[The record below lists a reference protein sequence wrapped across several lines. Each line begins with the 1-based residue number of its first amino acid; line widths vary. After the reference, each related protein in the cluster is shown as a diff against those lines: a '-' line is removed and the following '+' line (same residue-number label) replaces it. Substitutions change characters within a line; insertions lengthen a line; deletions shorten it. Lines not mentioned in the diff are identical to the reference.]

1 MKKFSDLKQDDML
14 LVQMDADN
22 PAVVPKSKY
31 DLQISQERPFR
42 AWITAEFH
50 VLFNENG
57 ILFLLKEAE
66 EITFDAEHNEHC
78 LKYKRG
84 CICLKCKYDY
94 CECCIAVDECPI
106 YTCPHFME
114 DESHE

>member
-31 DLQISQERPFR
+31 DLQIRQERPFR
-42 AWITAEFH
+42 AWIADEFH

-57 ILFLLKEAE
+57 ILLRFKGE
-66 EITFDAEHNEHC
+66 EVEIYEDHN
-78 LKYKRG
+78 
-84 CICLKCKYDY
+84 
-94 CECCIAVDECPI
+94 
-106 YTCPHFME
+106 
-114 DESHE
+114 

>member
-14 LVQMDADN
+14 LVQMNADN

-31 DLQISQERPFR
+31 DLQIRQERPFR
-42 AWITAEFH
+42 AWIAAGFH

-57 ILFLLKEAE
+57 ILFQFNGE
-66 EITFDAEHNEHC
+66 EITFDAEHNENC

-114 DESHE
+114 EESYE

>member
-31 DLQISQERPFR
+31 DLQIRQERPFH
-42 AWITAEFH
+42 AWIAAEFH

-57 ILFLLKEAE
+57 ILFLFNGE
-66 EITFDAEHNEHC
+66 EITFDA
-78 LKYKRG
+78 
-84 CICLKCKYDY
+84 
-94 CECCIAVDECPI
+94 
-106 YTCPHFME
+106 
-114 DESHE
+114 

>member
-31 DLQISQERPFR
+31 DLQIRQERPFR
-42 AWITAEFH
+42 AWIAAGFH

-57 ILFLLKEAE
+57 ILFNFNGE

-78 LKYKRG
+78 LKYEPGR
-84 CICLKCKYDY
+84 ICLKCKYDSAG
-94 CECCIAVDECPI
+94 CCIAVNECPT
-106 YTCPHFME
+106 YKCPRFME
-114 DESHE
+114 EESHE